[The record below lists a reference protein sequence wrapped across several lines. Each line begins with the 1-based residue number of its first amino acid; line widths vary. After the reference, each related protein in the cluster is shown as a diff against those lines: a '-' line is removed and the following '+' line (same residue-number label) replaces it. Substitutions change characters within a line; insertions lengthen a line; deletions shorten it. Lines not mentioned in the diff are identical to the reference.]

1 MKNMIFQHNW
11 TFYDTRNMHI
21 QMKSLETG
29 DLNRTEIGYKSL
41 RFFFFFEYLKNEV
54 YLLSTIKNQE
64 ENGYKNTWYNNKYWY

>member
-1 MKNMIFQHNW
+1 
-11 TFYDTRNMHI
+11 
-21 QMKSLETG
+21 MKSLETG

>member
-1 MKNMIFQHNW
+1 
-11 TFYDTRNMHI
+11 
-21 QMKSLETG
+21 MKSLETG

-41 RFFFFFEYLKNEV
+41 RFFFFFFEYLKNEV